1 MRWIML
7 GVRSVLMNVKFILML
22 LYVEIQSFANNKRD
36 KDNFIGICCL
46 YLE

>member
-1 MRWIML
+1 MFCV
-7 GVRSVLMNVKFILML
+7 GSVLKNVKFTNML
-22 LYVEIQSFANNKRD
+22 LCVEIQSFAVNKRY

>member
-1 MRWIML
+1 MCVIML
-7 GVRSVLMNVKFILML
+7 CMESVLKDVKIIIML
-22 LYVEIQSFANNKRD
+22 LCVEIQSFANNKRY